1 MLHQRSEDP
10 RMRDEPRSIEIAR
23 DIPDGGGGTV
33 SSAGQAQSSPIPRSN
48 LWKWVGTSASIAI
61 VALSIYIL
69 VHTLTQVSIF
79 DLRNAIRATSL
90 EQIVASCLFTALS
103 YLILTGYDALA
114 LSQLRLKVP
123 YRTTALGSFAS
134 YAISFTV
141 GFHVVTAGAVR
152 YWIYSHA
159 GLSAGKVAR
168 LTVIAGMTFWLGIG
182 AAVALGLVIEARSL
196 TAIDGLPPI
205 VNRAIGVAILAT
217 FLAYLVWV
225 ALGRRRTFLKGFRLE
240 FPGVRLT
247 LGQVLLGAA
256 DMCTASAALYMLM
269 PTGSGLNFGTFATT
283 YAFAS
288 LLAMASHAPGGI
300 GVLEA
305 TMLRVVSAPVPDVLA
320 ALLLFRIIYYLV
332 PFVLALALLGAAEG
346 VRRWRS
352 LVEAMS
358 VGDDE

>member
-1 MLHQRSEDP
+1 MLHQPSEDP
-10 RMRDEPRSIEIAR
+10 RMRDDPHLIEIVR
-23 DIPDGGGGTV
+23 DMPEGSGGVV
-33 SSAGQAQSSPIPRSN
+33 SAAGQTEAQPKSRRT
-48 LWKWVGTSASIAI
+48 WWTWVGTSASIAI
-61 VALSIYIL
+61 VALSIYVL
-69 VHTLTQVSIF
+69 VHTLTKVSIF
-79 DLRNAIRATSL
+79 DLRNAIRSTSL
-90 EQIVASCLFTALS
+90 EQIVVSSCFTALS

-182 AAVALGLVIEARSL
+182 AAVATGLVIEARSL

-217 FLAYLVWV
+217 FVAYLVWV

-256 DMCTASAALYMLM
+256 DMCTASAALYILM
-269 PTGSGLNFGTFATT
+269 PTGGDLNFGAFATT

-305 TMLRVVSAPVPDVLA
+305 TMLKVISAPAPNVLA

-332 PFVLALALLGAAEG
+332 PFVLALALLGAAES

-358 VGDDE
+358 IGVDE